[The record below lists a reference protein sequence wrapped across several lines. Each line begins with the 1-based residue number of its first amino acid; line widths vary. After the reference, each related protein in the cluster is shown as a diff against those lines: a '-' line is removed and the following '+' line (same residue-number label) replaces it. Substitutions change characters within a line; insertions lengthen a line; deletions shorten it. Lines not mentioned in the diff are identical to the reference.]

1 MEIQDYFPTEAIK
14 LVTMRAQDLLGT
26 LGATSAREI
35 VADVLLGTNIR
46 DATEKL
52 TKQRISLLNGA
63 LLATHVKLY
72 LDGVPLSNIPDMAY
86 YSLIN
91 TKLSKEQRNVLLWLL
106 GLTQKQFDNVLRSD
120 NAAWSNY
127 IQTLKKGLEESSE
140 LAEGIF
146 GKMPLFLDRDQ
157 MSWEWALSL
166 MMSVGSQTLATR
178 GSEKSLYGKLFEKLV
193 LVSAL
198 SILGFNH
205 TIPGEAIRTK
215 SFWLS
220 STEKRESDATAIWNL
235 GQGVRF
241 DIGFI
246 GKGNPEI
253 SMDKITRFE
262 SAINMGGINYY
273 MRTFIIVDTVSKGSS
288 VFQLATDINGVI
300 IQMSA
305 NDWVQTLGKQLSET
319 LDGYKSPL
327 EGMNH
332 SKYEETIRLGVL
344 NAPLEDIIKPRR

>member
-1 MEIQDYFPTEAIK
+1 MEIQDYFPTEAIN
-14 LVTMRAQDLLGT
+14 LVTMRAQELLGT
-26 LGATSAREI
+26 LGATSVREI

-52 TKQRISLLNGA
+52 TKQRINLLNGA

-72 LDGVPLSNIPDMAY
+72 LDGVPLSSIPDMAY
-86 YSLIN
+86 SSLMKA
-91 TKLSKEQRNVLLWLL
+91 KLPKEQRNVLLWLL

-120 NAAWSNY
+120 NAAWCGY
-127 IQTLKKGLEESSE
+127 IQALKKGLEESSE
-140 LAEGIF
+140 QVEGMF
-146 GKMPLFLDRDQ
+146 GKMPLFLDRHQ
-157 MSWEWALSL
+157 ISWEWALSL

-205 TIPGEAIRTK
+205 TNPGEAIRTK

-220 STEKRESDATAIWNL
+220 STEKRESDATAIWKL

-253 SMDKITRFE
+253 SMDKMTRFE
-262 SAINMGGINYY
+262 SAIKMDGINYY
-273 MRTFIIVDTVSKGSS
+273 MRTFIIVDTVAKGSS
-288 VFQLATDINGVI
+288 IFQLATDIDGVI

-305 NDWVQTLGKQLSET
+305 NDWVQTLGKQLSYA

-332 SKYEETIRLGVL
+332 AKYEQTIRSGMLK
-344 NAPLEDIIKPRR
+344 APLEHIMKPSR